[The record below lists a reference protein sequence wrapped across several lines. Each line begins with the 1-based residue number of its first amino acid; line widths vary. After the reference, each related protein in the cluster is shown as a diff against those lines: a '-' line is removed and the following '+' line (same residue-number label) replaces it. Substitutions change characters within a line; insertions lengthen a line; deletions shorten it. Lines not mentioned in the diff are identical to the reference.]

1 MSASNPGPLRRFFRG
16 VWRVVDVSRRVVLN
30 LIFLT
35 ILVAVLLM
43 LARSGPQPLA
53 EKTALVLALD
63 GSIAE
68 QRAGNLRSTALDQ
81 LRGETTPQKM
91 QLRDILAV
99 LDTAA
104 KDEKIISA
112 VLILDEL
119 DATGLA
125 TLREIGAAV
134 DRFRAKGKKVVA
146 WGSSYDQRQYYIA
159 AHADEVYLH
168 PLGAVNVTGFGGVQN
183 YYKDALDKVG
193 VSVKVLRAGTFKD
206 FGEAYVANEPSPE
219 AREAESALL
228 GSLWKT
234 YTDEIE
240 KLRKLAPGSV
250 MKSIDE
256 APARLQAAGGDRAKL
271 ALADK
276 AVDGLKTRDELRA
289 LMVSRGVEDAEHKTF
304 PPDLVRRVPGAP
316 QAALYRRCDRR
327 GRRRGRDRRRHGAGR
342 HDRRPV
348 DRQSHPARRATD
360 KDVKAVVLRVNSPGG
375 SVFGSEL
382 VRRELELT
390 RAAGKP
396 VVVSMGD
403 LAASGGYWISTAS
416 DEIIADASTVTGSI
430 GVIALLPNFA
440 GTLDKL
446 GVHSSPLATT
456 WLRSAFDPRV
466 PLDPRL
472 ADMIQRSVDHEYQAF
487 IARVA
492 QARKTT
498 PDKIDPI
505 AQGRVWSGAQALE
518 RGLIDRIGLYG
529 DALHSAARGPSSA
542 TTRAS
547 STSSASR
554 ARSRASSRCSTAE
567 VARTFSA
574 SIDSRLN
581 GIGLPAAALA
591 PATRELG
598 WLAGLTERRKPFDA
612 VAHCLCTVPF

>member
-1 MSASNPGPLRRFFRG
+1 
-16 VWRVVDVSRRVVLN
+16 
-30 LIFLT
+30 
-35 ILVAVLLM
+35 
-43 LARSGPQPLA
+43 
-53 EKTALVLALD
+53 
-63 GSIAE
+63 
-68 QRAGNLRSTALDQ
+68 
-81 LRGETTPQKM
+81 
-91 QLRDILAV
+91 
-99 LDTAA
+99 
-104 KDEKIISA
+104 
-112 VLILDEL
+112 
-119 DATGLA
+119 
-125 TLREIGAAV
+125 
-134 DRFRAKGKKVVA
+134 
-146 WGSSYDQRQYYIA
+146 
-159 AHADEVYLH
+159 
-168 PLGAVNVTGFGGVQN
+168 
-183 YYKDALDKVG
+183 
-193 VSVKVLRAGTFKD
+193 
-206 FGEAYVANEPSPE
+206 
-219 AREAESALL
+219 
-228 GSLWKT
+228 
-234 YTDEIE
+234 
-240 KLRKLAPGSV
+240 

-256 APARLQAAGGDRAKL
+256 APARLQAVGGDRARL

-304 PPDLVRRVPGAP
+304 RQTSFDEYLARLRPRLTGDAIGVVVAEGEIVDGTAP
-316 QAALYRRCDRR
+316 VGTIGGLSTANLI
-327 GRRRGRDRRRHGAGR
+327 
-342 HDRRPV
+342 
-348 DRQSHPARRATD
+348 RRARDD

-416 DEIIADASTVTGSI
+416 DEIIADPSTVTGSI

-472 ADMIQRSVDHEYQAF
+472 ADMIQRSVDHEYQSF

-518 RGLIDRIGLYG
+518 RGLIDRLGLYG
-529 DALHSAARGPSSA
+529 DALTSAA
-542 TTRAS
+542 TRAKLGDDPRILYIEREPG
-547 STSSASR
+547 AFSR
-554 ARSRASSRCSTAE
+554 FVSLLNAE
-567 VARTFSA
+567 IAHTFSA
-574 SIDSRLN
+574 SIDAKLN
-581 GIGLPAAALA
+581 GLGLPAAALA

-598 WLAGLTERRKPFDA
+598 WLTGLTERRKPFDA

>member
-35 ILVAVLLM
+35 ILVAVLLV

-146 WGSSYDQRQYYIA
+146 WGSSFDQRQYYIA

-256 APARLQAAGGDRAKL
+256 APARLQAVGGDRARL

-276 AVDGLKTRDELRA
+276 AVDGLMTRDELRT
-289 LMVSRGVEDAEHKTF
+289 LMVSRGVEDTEHKTF
-304 PPDLVRRVPGAP
+304 RQTSFDEYLARLRPRLTGEAIGVVVAEGEIVDGTAP
-316 QAALYRRCDRR
+316 VGTIGGLSTANLIRK
-327 GRRRGRDRRRHGAGR
+327 
-342 HDRRPV
+342 
-348 DRQSHPARRATD
+348 ARND

-416 DEIIADASTVTGSI
+416 DEIIADPSTVTGSI

-472 ADMIQRSVDHEYQAF
+472 ADMIQRSVDHEYQSF

-498 PDKIDPI
+498 PEKIDPI

-518 RGLIDRIGLYG
+518 RGLIDRTGLYG
-529 DALHSAARGPSSA
+529 DALRSAAARAKLGDDPRILYIEREPSA
-542 TTRAS
+542 F
-547 STSSASR
+547 SR
-554 ARSRASSRCSTAE
+554 FVTLLNAE
-567 VARTFSA
+567 VAHTFSA
-574 SIDSRLN
+574 SIDSRLY
-581 GIGLPAAALA
+581 GLGLPAAALA

-598 WLAGLTERRKPFDA
+598 WLAGLAERRKPFDA

>member
-1 MSASNPGPLRRFFRG
+1 MSASQPGPVRRFFRG

-30 LIFLT
+30 LVFLA
-35 ILVAVLLM
+35 ILLVIVMALI
-43 LARSGPQPLA
+43 RSGPQPLGD
-53 EKTALVLALD
+53 KTALVLNLD

-81 LRGETTPQKM
+81 LRGEVPQKM
-91 QLRDILAV
+91 QLRDVLAV

-104 KDEKIISA
+104 KDDKIVSA
-112 VLILDEL
+112 VLILDDME
-119 DATGLA
+119 ATGLA
-125 TLREIGAAV
+125 SLHEIGAAV
-134 DRFRAKGKKVVA
+134 DRFRATGKKVVA
-146 WGSSYDQRQYYIA
+146 WGSSFDQRQYYIA

-193 VSVKVLRAGTFKD
+193 VSVKVIRAGAFKD
-206 FGEAYVANEPSPE
+206 FGESYVANEPSPE

-256 APARLQAAGGDRAKL
+256 APARLQAVGGDRAKL

-289 LMVSRGVEDAEHKTF
+289 LMISRGAEDVDHKTF
-304 PPDLVRRVPGAP
+304 RQASFDEYLARLRPRLTGEAIGVVVAEGEIVDGAAP
-316 QAALYRRCDRR
+316 IGTVGGLSTANLIRKA
-327 GRRRGRDRRRHGAGR
+327 RD
-342 HDRRPV
+342 
-348 DRQSHPARRATD
+348 D

-416 DEIIADASTVTGSI
+416 DEIIADPSTVTGSI

-446 GVHSSPLATT
+446 GVHSTPLATT
-456 WLRSAFDPRV
+456 WLRSAYDPRV

-472 ADMIQRSVDHEYQAF
+472 AEMIQNSVNHEYQSF
-487 IARVA
+487 IGRVA

-498 PDKIDPI
+498 PDKIDAI
-505 AQGRVWSGAQALE
+505 AQGRVWSGSQALE
-518 RGLIDRIGLYG
+518 RGLVDKLGLYG
-529 DALHSAARGPSSA
+529 DALKSAAV
-542 TTRAS
+542 RAKLGDDPRVLYIEREPG
-547 STSSASR
+547 AFSR
-554 ARSRASSRCSTAE
+554 FVSLLNAQ
-567 VARTFSA
+567 VARGISA
-574 SIDSRLN
+574 AIDEKLGGL
-581 GIGLPAAALA
+581 GIPASALA

-598 WLAGLTERRKPFDA
+598 WLTGLTERRKPFDA

>member
-1 MSASNPGPLRRFFRG
+1 MPAPSRTSARPTSP
-16 VWRVVDVSRRVVLN
+16 
-30 LIFLT
+30 
-35 ILVAVLLM
+35 
-43 LARSGPQPLA
+43 
-53 EKTALVLALD
+53 TA
-63 GSIAE
+63 
-68 QRAGNLRSTALDQ
+68 
-81 LRGETTPQKM
+81 
-91 QLRDILAV
+91 
-99 LDTAA
+99 
-104 KDEKIISA
+104 
-112 VLILDEL
+112 
-119 DATGLA
+119 
-125 TLREIGAAV
+125 
-134 DRFRAKGKKVVA
+134 
-146 WGSSYDQRQYYIA
+146 
-159 AHADEVYLH
+159 
-168 PLGAVNVTGFGGVQN
+168 
-183 YYKDALDKVG
+183 
-193 VSVKVLRAGTFKD
+193 
-206 FGEAYVANEPSPE
+206 PSPE

-256 APARLQAAGGDRAKL
+256 APERLQAMGGDRAKL

-289 LMVSRGVEDAEHKTF
+289 LMISRGVEDVENKTF
-304 PPDLVRRVPGAP
+304 RQASFEEYLSRLRPRLTGDAIGVVVAEGEIVDGTAP
-316 QAALYRRCDRR
+316 VGTVGGLSTANLIRKA
-327 GRRRGRDRRRHGAGR
+327 RH
-342 HDRRPV
+342 
-348 DRQSHPARRATD
+348 D

-416 DEIIADASTVTGSI
+416 DEIIADPSTVTGSI
-430 GVIALLPNFA
+430 GVIALLPNFS

-446 GVHSSPLATT
+446 GVHSSPMATT

-472 ADMIQRSVDHEYQAF
+472 ADMIQRSVDHEYQSF

-518 RGLIDRIGLYG
+518 RGLIDRVGLYG
-529 DALHSAARGPSSA
+529 DALRSAAA
-542 TTRAS
+542 RAKLGDDPRILYIEREPG
-547 STSSASR
+547 AFSR
-554 ARSRASSRCSTAE
+554 FVSLLNAE

-574 SIDSRLN
+574 SLDQKLN
-581 GIGLPAAALA
+581 GLGLPAAVLA
-591 PATRELG
+591 PASRELG
-598 WLAGLTERRKPFDA
+598 WLSGLVERRKPFDA

>member
-1 MSASNPGPLRRFFRG
+1 MSASNPGPARRFFRG
-16 VWRVVDVSRRVVLN
+16 VWRVIDVSRRVVLN
-30 LIFLT
+30 LIFLL
-35 ILVAVLLM
+35 ILALVILFLV
-43 LARSGPQPLA
+43 RSGPQPLA

-68 QRAGNLRSTALDQ
+68 QRAGNLRSTALGQ

-91 QLRDILAV
+91 QLRDVLAV

-104 KDEKIISA
+104 KDEKISSA

-146 WGSSYDQRQYYIA
+146 WGSSFDQRQYYIA

-168 PLGAVNVTGFGGVQN
+168 PMGAVNVTGFGGVQN

-193 VSVKVLRAGTFKD
+193 VSVKVLRAGMFKD

-219 AREAESALL
+219 AREADSALL
-228 GSLWKT
+228 GSLWKI
-234 YTDEIE
+234 YTDEVE
-240 KLRKLAPGSV
+240 KLRKLPPGSV

-256 APARLQAAGGDRAKL
+256 APERLQAVNGDRAKL

-289 LMVSRGVEDAEHKTF
+289 LMISRGVEDLEHKTF
-304 PPDLVRRVPGAP
+304 RQTSFDEYLARLRPRLTGDAIGVVVAEGEIVDGPAP
-316 QAALYRRCDRR
+316 IGTVGGLSTANLI
-327 GRRRGRDRRRHGAGR
+327 
-342 HDRRPV
+342 
-348 DRQSHPARRATD
+348 RRARDD
-360 KDVKAVVLRVNSPGG
+360 KDVKALVLRVNSPGG

-403 LAASGGYWISTAS
+403 LAASGGYWIATAS
-416 DEIIADASTVTGSI
+416 DEIIADPSTVTGSI
-430 GVIALLPNFA
+430 GVIALLPNFS

-446 GVHSSPLATT
+446 GVHSTTLATT

-472 ADMIQRSVDHEYQAF
+472 ADMIQRSVDHEYQSF

-498 PDKIDPI
+498 PDKIDGV

-518 RGLIDRIGLYG
+518 RGLIDRLGSYG
-529 DALHSAARGPSSA
+529 DALRSAAE
-542 TTRAS
+542 RAKLGDDPRILYIERDPG
-547 STSSASR
+547 AF
-554 ARSRASSRCSTAE
+554 ARFVSLLNAE

-574 SIDSRLN
+574 SIDEKLG
-581 GIGLPAAALA
+581 GIGLPASALA
-591 PATRELG
+591 PTARDLG
-598 WLAGLTERRKPFDA
+598 WLAGLLERRKPFDA

>member
-30 LIFLT
+30 LIFLLILT
-35 ILVAVLLM
+35 IVVLAL
-43 LARSGPQPLA
+43 LRSGPQPLA

-63 GSIAE
+63 GSVAE

-81 LRGETTPQKM
+81 IRGETTPQKM
-91 QLRDILAV
+91 QLSDILAV

-104 KDEKIISA
+104 KDDKISSA

-134 DRFRAKGKKVVA
+134 DRFRARGKKVVA
-146 WGSSYDQRQYYIA
+146 WGSSFDQRQYYIA
-159 AHADEVYLH
+159 AHADEIYLH

-193 VSVKVLRAGTFKD
+193 VDVRVLRAGTFKS
-206 FGEAYVANEPSPE
+206 FGEPWIANEPSPE
-219 AREAESALL
+219 AREADAALL

-256 APARLQAAGGDRAKL
+256 APARLAAVGRDRAKL

-276 AVDGLKTRDELRA
+276 AVDGLKTRDELRE
-289 LMVSRGVEDAEHKTF
+289 LMTARGVEDLEHKTF
-304 PPDLVRRVPGAP
+304 RQTSFDEYLARLRPRLTGDAVGVVVAEGEIVDGTAP
-316 QAALYRRCDRR
+316 IGTIGGLSTANLI
-327 GRRRGRDRRRHGAGR
+327 
-342 HDRRPV
+342 
-348 DRQSHPARRATD
+348 RRARDD

-416 DEIIADASTVTGSI
+416 DEIIADPSTVTGSI

-446 GVHSSPLATT
+446 GVHSTNQSTT
-456 WLRSAFDPRV
+456 WLRGAFDPRV

-472 ADMIQRSVDHEYQAF
+472 ADMIQRTVDHEYRSF
-487 IARVA
+487 LARVA

-505 AQGRVWSGAQALE
+505 AQGRVWSGTQALE
-518 RGLIDRIGLYG
+518 RGLVDRIGGYG
-529 DALHSAARGPSSA
+529 DALRSAAERAKLGDDPRIVYIEREPGAFSRFVSLLNAEVSGLFSA
-542 TTRAS
+542 TFDGKLAQLG
-547 STSSASR
+547 
-554 ARSRASSRCSTAE
+554 
-567 VARTFSA
+567 V
-574 SIDSRLN
+574 
-581 GIGLPAAALA
+581 PAAAIA
-591 PATRELG
+591 PAARELG
-598 WLAGLTERRKPFDA
+598 WLNALTERRKPFDA

>member
-1 MSASNPGPLRRFFRG
+1 MSASNPGPARRFFRG
-16 VWRVVDVSRRVVLN
+16 VWRVIDVSRRVVLN
-30 LIFLT
+30 LIFLLVLALV
-35 ILVAVLLM
+35 ILF

-53 EKTALVLALD
+53 EKTALVLALN

-91 QLRDILAV
+91 QLRDVLAV

-104 KDEKIISA
+104 KDEKIASA

-146 WGSSYDQRQYYIA
+146 WGSSFDQRQYYIA

-168 PLGAVNVTGFGGVQN
+168 PMGAVNVTGFGGVQN
-183 YYKDALDKVG
+183 YYKDALDRVG
-193 VSVKVLRAGTFKD
+193 VSVKVLRAGMFKD

-219 AREAESALL
+219 AREADSALL
-228 GSLWKT
+228 GSLWGI

-240 KLRKLAPGSV
+240 KLRKLPPGSV

-256 APARLQAAGGDRAKL
+256 APERLQAVNGDRAKL

-289 LMVSRGVEDAEHKTF
+289 LMISRGVEDLEHKTF
-304 PPDLVRRVPGAP
+304 RQTSFDEYLARLRPRLTGDAIGVVVAEGEIVDGPAP
-316 QAALYRRCDRR
+316 IGTVGGLSTAALIRKA
-327 GRRRGRDRRRHGAGR
+327 RD
-342 HDRRPV
+342 
-348 DRQSHPARRATD
+348 D
-360 KDVKAVVLRVNSPGG
+360 KDVKALVLRVNSPGG

-403 LAASGGYWISTAS
+403 LAASGGYWIATAS
-416 DEIIADASTVTGSI
+416 DEIIADPSTVTGSI
-430 GVIALLPNFA
+430 GVIALLPNFS

-446 GVHSSPLATT
+446 GVHSTTLATT

-472 ADMIQRSVDHEYQAF
+472 ADMIQRSVDHEYQSF

-498 PDKIDPI
+498 PDKIDGV

-518 RGLIDRIGLYG
+518 RGLIDRLGSYG
-529 DALHSAARGPSSA
+529 DALRSAAE
-542 TTRAS
+542 RAKLGEDPRIVYIERDPG
-547 STSSASR
+547 AFSR
-554 ARSRASSRCSTAE
+554 FVSLLSAE

-574 SIDSRLN
+574 SIDEKLG
-581 GIGLPAAALA
+581 GIGLPASALA
-591 PATRELG
+591 PAARDLG
-598 WLAGLTERRKPFDA
+598 WLAGLLERRKPFDA

>member
-1 MSASNPGPLRRFFRG
+1 MSASNPGPARRFFRG
-16 VWRVVDVSRRVVLN
+16 VWRVIDVSRRVVLN
-30 LIFLT
+30 LIFLLVLALV
-35 ILVAVLLM
+35 ILF

-53 EKTALVLALD
+53 EKTALVLALN

-91 QLRDILAV
+91 QLRDVLAV

-104 KDEKIISA
+104 KDEKISSA

-146 WGSSYDQRQYYIA
+146 WGSSFDQRQYYIA

-168 PLGAVNVTGFGGVQN
+168 PMGAVNVTGFGGVQN
-183 YYKDALDKVG
+183 YYKDALDRVG
-193 VSVKVLRAGTFKD
+193 VSVKVLRAGMFKD

-219 AREAESALL
+219 AREADSALL
-228 GSLWKT
+228 GSLWGI

-240 KLRKLAPGSV
+240 KLRKLPPGSV

-256 APARLQAAGGDRAKL
+256 APERLQAVNGDRAKL

-289 LMVSRGVEDAEHKTF
+289 LMISRGVEDLEHKTF
-304 PPDLVRRVPGAP
+304 RQTSFDEYLARLRPRLTGDAIGVVVAEGEIVDGPAP
-316 QAALYRRCDRR
+316 IGTVGGLSTAALIRKA
-327 GRRRGRDRRRHGAGR
+327 RD
-342 HDRRPV
+342 
-348 DRQSHPARRATD
+348 D
-360 KDVKAVVLRVNSPGG
+360 KDVKALVLRVNSPGG

-403 LAASGGYWISTAS
+403 LAASGGYWIATAS
-416 DEIIADASTVTGSI
+416 DEIIADPSTVTGSI
-430 GVIALLPNFA
+430 GVIALLPNFS

-446 GVHSSPLATT
+446 GVHSTTLATT

-472 ADMIQRSVDHEYQAF
+472 ADMIQRSVDHEYQSF

-498 PDKIDPI
+498 PDKIDGV

-518 RGLIDRIGLYG
+518 RGLIDRLGSYG
-529 DALHSAARGPSSA
+529 DALRSAAE
-542 TTRAS
+542 RAKLGEDPRIVYIERDPG
-547 STSSASR
+547 AFSR
-554 ARSRASSRCSTAE
+554 FVSLLSAE

-574 SIDSRLN
+574 SIDEKLG
-581 GIGLPAAALA
+581 GIGLPASALA
-591 PATRELG
+591 PAARDLG
-598 WLAGLTERRKPFDA
+598 WLAGLLERRKPFDA